1 MIRSPGSDPQR
12 LPLAAILAGGAS
24 RRFGSDKALAEVDGR
39 PLIERVR
46 DALLAAVPDPV
57 LITADPERF
66 LWLGL
71 ASRPDAAPGGGPL
84 AGIHAALLWSR
95 ERGRRGALVV
105 ACDLPFLHPELLRRL
120 AWRALEGGG
129 AAAVAPE
136 GPDGRMEPL
145 CAWYSEDALPEVEAR
160 LRRGDL
166 ALRRLLPSLGA
177 ERIPRREIEG
187 LAPPEV
193 LFHNVNSPAD
203 RDGAER
209 MARAAAEPNAR
220 D

>member
-1 MIRSPGSDPQR
+1 MNRTDGPDPQR

-24 RRFGSDKALAEVDGR
+24 RRFGSPKALAEVDGR

-46 DALLAAVPDPV
+46 DALLAAVTDPV
-57 LITADPERF
+57 LITDSPERF
-66 LWLGL
+66 AWLGL
-71 ASRPDAAPGGGPL
+71 AARPDVATGGGPL

-120 AWRALEGGG
+120 VRRAGETR

-136 GPDGRMEPL
+136 GPDGRLEPL
-145 CAWYSEDALPEVEAR
+145 CAWYSEDALPEIEGR
-160 LRRGDL
+160 LRSGDL
-166 ALRRLLPSLGA
+166 ALRRLLPALGA
-177 ERIPRREIEG
+177 ERIPRRETAG

-209 MARAAAEPNAR
+209 MARLAAEPDA
-220 D
+220 

>member
-1 MIRSPGSDPQR
+1 MNRTARPDLQR

-24 RRFGSDKALAEVDGR
+24 RRFGSPKALAEVDGR

-57 LITADPERF
+57 LITAWPERF
-66 LWLGL
+66 GWLGL
-71 ASRPDAAPGGGPL
+71 ASRPDVAPGGGPL

-120 AWRALEGGG
+120 VQRAGETR

-136 GPDGRMEPL
+136 GPDGRPEPM
-145 CAWYSEDALPEVEAR
+145 CAWYSEEALPEIQAR
-160 LRRGDL
+160 LREGDL
-166 ALRRLLPSLGA
+166 ALRRLLPALGA
-177 ERIPRREIEG
+177 ERISLPETAD

-209 MARAAAEPNAR
+209 MARAAGES
-220 D
+220 DD